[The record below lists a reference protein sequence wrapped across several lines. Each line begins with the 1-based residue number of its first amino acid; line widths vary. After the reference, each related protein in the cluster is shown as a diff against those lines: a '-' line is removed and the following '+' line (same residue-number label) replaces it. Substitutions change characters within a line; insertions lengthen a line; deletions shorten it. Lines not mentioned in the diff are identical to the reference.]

1 MKEVELGG
9 PIGWHLHAAAAA
21 AVDMWNRMVIRVFII
36 DLQGSTV
43 QVYAE
48 LLAIISEKVGGGDF
62 CANEDFWRPYHLLSA
77 HHRTANYI
85 ARVIAS
91 HHGMLTR

>member
-36 DLQGSTV
+36 DITGV
-43 QVYAE
+43 GYQVAVERGAGLGIE
-48 LLAIISEKVGGGDF
+48 L
-62 CANEDFWRPYHLLSA
+62 R
-77 HHRTANYI
+77 R
-85 ARVIAS
+85 
-91 HHGMLTR
+91 